1 MARMTIDYG
10 IDLGTTNSS
19 IAILRG
25 TSTRLIKNDEGS
37 EQTPSAVHIDKNNR
51 LIVGRAAKE
60 VQYFD
65 PENTAIEFKLQMGLE
80 KEYTF
85 LRSRKNMKPEEL
97 SAEILKTLKSDVMQ
111 KTGDDLRAA
120 VITVPA
126 AFELPQC
133 EATSKAAEIAG
144 LKGSPL
150 VQEPVAAAL
159 TYIFSAKNNSEKL
172 DGYWLVY
179 DFGGGTFDTAL
190 IEIKDDTVQVINHEG
205 DNYLGGKLID
215 WGIVEKILIPELV
228 KRYPLKDFG
237 RKNPKWRGAI
247 AKLKLKAEE
256 AKIKLSR
263 VNEEI
268 IDIDD
273 LCLDDTGKNVE
284 FNYTLTRQSVEEM
297 TLPYIERTLEF
308 CRKVLA
314 DKGFQPGNIK
324 KILLVGGPTL
334 MPCFRSILP
343 DSKRGMGIPVDFT
356 EDPLTVVAQGAA
368 FFAGTQRIPDTGI
381 RTVEKGKFSVELDY
395 KPMGADTNPL
405 VGGKVVSGSG
415 GDMSGFTIE
424 FINSTMK
431 PQWRSGK
438 INLSS
443 QGTFMTNLET
453 SNDNPKNDYEIVL
466 HDPKGTKLDVEPS
479 GFSYTLSGIVVTN
492 PPLTHSV
499 GIALAT
505 NEMKWFITKGSP
517 LPSTKVVALKT
528 AYELRKGNVDDI
540 IRIPVMEGEHLRP
553 DRNNR
558 VGTLEIKATDV
569 KRTVPINS
577 EVEVTIEID
586 PSRRVRVKAFVLI
599 IDEEFEDILNMGY
612 EERNITVLQEDFDE
626 EKTRLKKLQEKADK
640 IKDDKALEIL
650 TVIQKD
656 DIVGDGDRSLAAG
669 HIDSDATESG
679 KRSLKRLKVELDKVE
694 DALEWPLLVNQ
705 ADALL
710 KTTKDIVDKHG
721 NPGEKINMLKYEEDI
736 RIAIESHDLEL
747 LKQRDHMLWNFFLNV
762 LDRTGIGVIFDF
774 EDLKKLKNDMKDKYM
789 AENLI
794 NQGLKAI
801 TDNNIPGLRLVNKQL
816 RSLLPT
822 PPPPRSRKSGGLYE

>member
-1 MARMTIDYG
+1 MVRMTIDYG

-85 LRSRKNMKPEEL
+85 QRSGRRMKPEEL
-97 SAEILKTLKSDVMQ
+97 SAEILKSLMFDVKQRM
-111 KTGDDLRAA
+111 GDDLRAA

-144 LKGSPL
+144 LEGSL
-150 VQEPVAAAL
+150 LIQEPVAAAL
-159 TYIFSAKNNSEKL
+159 TYIFNAKSNSEKL

-179 DFGGGTFDTAL
+179 NFGGGTFDTAL
-190 IEIKDDTVQVINHEG
+190 IEIKDETVQVINHEG
-205 DNYLGGKLID
+205 DNYLGGKLIA

-343 DSKRGMGIPVDFT
+343 DPKRGMGIPVDFT

-466 HDPKGTKLDVEPS
+466 YDSRGEKLNMEPS
-479 GFSYTLSGIVVTN
+479 LFSYVLFKDQGANPHLSHSIGI
-492 PPLTHSV
+492 L
-499 GIALAT
+499 LER
-505 NEMKWFITKGSP
+505 NEVKWLINKGSQ
-517 LPSTKVVALKT
+517 LPASKLVVLRT
-528 AYELRKGNVDDI
+528 RSELRKGNAEDVFYLPI
-540 IRIPVMEGEHLRP
+540 IEGEHQIA

-558 VGTLEIKATDV
+558 IGAISIKATDL
-569 KRTVPINS
+569 KHSIPKNS

-586 PSRRVRVKAFVLI
+586 ASRRVRIKAFVPI

-640 IKDDKALEIL
+640 IKDNNALQMLDGIYM
-650 TVIQKD
+650 D
-656 DIVGDGDRSLAAG
+656 GIVGDGDRSLAAG
-669 HIDSDATESG
+669 HIDPDAINSG
-679 KRSLKRLKVELDKVE
+679 SRSLKILKVELDKVE
-694 DALEWPLLVNQ
+694 DALEWSLLINHTE
-705 ADALL
+705 ALL
-710 KTTKDIVDKHG
+710 SYTKDLVAQYG
-721 NPGEKINMLKYEEDI
+721 TPGERIDMLKYEDDV
-736 RIAIESHDLEL
+736 RKAIELHDLEL
-747 LKQRDHMLWNFFLNV
+747 LKQRDHIVWNFCGNV
-762 LDRTGIGVIFDF
+762 FYGTGIGVMMDF
-774 EDLKKLKNDMKDKYM
+774 EGLKKMKD
-789 AENLI
+789 
-794 NQGLKAI
+794 
-801 TDNNIPGLRLVNKQL
+801 DNTEQILVIK
-816 RSLLPT
+816 
-822 PPPPRSRKSGGLYE
+822 E